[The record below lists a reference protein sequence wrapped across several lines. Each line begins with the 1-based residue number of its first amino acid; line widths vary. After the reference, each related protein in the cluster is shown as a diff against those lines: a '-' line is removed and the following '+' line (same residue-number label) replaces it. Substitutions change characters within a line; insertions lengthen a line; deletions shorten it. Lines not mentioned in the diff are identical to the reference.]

1 MKEKKDNLESLF
13 KKFENQWDI
22 YEPEANHA
30 ARFLMK
36 QSRKRNI
43 RSYWYPISIAA
54 SIILFVGYFSFFN
67 QNETAKD
74 LTFASKETQQTD
86 SIFTSVIQMEL
97 QKVKD
102 RKSPLNEKIVED
114 ALVQMRDLDADY
126 EKLKAELIK
135 NGENK
140 QLIYAM
146 IRNLQTRITFLEN
159 VLAQIDATQN
169 LKITTDEKT
178 M

>member
-1 MKEKKDNLESLF
+1 MNEKKDNIDSLF

-22 YEPEANHA
+22 YDPAENNAV
-30 ARFLMK
+30 RFLTK
-36 QSRKRNI
+36 QSRKKSTKR
-43 RSYWYPISIAA
+43 YWYPISIAA
-54 SIILFVGYFSFFN
+54 SVLIIVGYFSFY
-67 QNETAKD
+67 TTDDSTKD
-74 LTFASKETQQTD
+74 LAFASKETQQTD

-97 QKVKD
+97 EKVKEK
-102 RKSPLNEKIVED
+102 KSPLNEKIVCD
-114 ALVQMRDLDADY
+114 ALIQMKELDADY

-159 VLAQIDATQN
+159 VLAQIDATQKLN
-169 LKITTDEKT
+169 TTTDEKT
-178 M
+178 I